1 MYNYIII
8 MKNGKEFK
16 IKSKLK
22 INELINDLFSKD
34 KSEIIVH
41 LFNLIDT
48 TNKVDKAIAIIILE
62 LDSNFFKWFNED
74 NNKHRTNK
82 LLIKVIEEVEENQSC
97 DIVIREIPNDIEWE
111 IYEIEGIETIHEKH
125 RIW

>member
-1 MYNYIII
+1 MKIAISKNYRGFYLGYII
-8 MKNGKEFK
+8 
-16 IKSKLK
+16 
-22 INELINDLFSKD
+22 
-34 KSEIIVH
+34 SER
-41 LFNLIDT
+41 L
-48 TNKVDKAIAIIILE
+48 LE